1 MKTTTSLIFGALLLL
16 AALFFATCTQP
27 PDYPKEPYIG
37 FIGFNQNSISQ
48 GTLNAPLDTLAVTFS
63 FTDGDGDLGSE
74 NDSLDVFFTDSRD
87 GFVTNFKLP
96 FIPEQGGG
104 SGISGDVTVKIINKP
119 FNICCGNLATGE
131 ACQPNIPGPT
141 DTLSYFIQ
149 IRDRAGNFSNKTRT
163 STLTLLCN

>member
-1 MKTTTSLIFGALLLL
+1 MKTTTSVLLSAMAL

-27 PDYPKEPYIG
+27 PDYPKEPSIEFMG
-37 FIGFNQNSISQ
+37 FSQPSIAQ
-48 GTLNAPLDTLAVTFS
+48 GTPNAPLDTLAVTFS

-74 NDSLDVFFTDSRD
+74 NDSLDVFLTDSRD

-104 SGISGDVTVKIINKP
+104 SGISGDITVKIINKP
-119 FNICCGNLATGE
+119 FNICCANLITGE
-131 ACQPNIPGPT
+131 ACKPNVPGPT